1 MADIFAPKTSFN
13 IGYER
18 VVSQPVED
26 KRGET
31 QAKFQAMANQVQ
43 ASAIRAQTQ
52 VERAK
57 MGAENAMIQGYGN
70 LAISALRF
78 GAGYSR
84 QYQKGVV
91 SGAAGEWLD
100 SMVKAQD
107 LRDQGQVN
115 EASMFERKSTRAAVG
130 AGVDLDKYKT
140 EYEAITGRPME
151 YVGQTREQQVFEM
164 MKSDKNYQM
173 AYLAAQ
179 GTLGPNA
186 SEEQLTSSA
195 LASIQKQAI
204 ATNTLSLVAA
214 GNQLDWETQ
223 VKGAY
228 NTTLDQFD
236 QGIVAGLISRTQQGQ
251 PITPGEIDTV
261 ILQHNLMSQ
270 KLIKPAYVSDEQ
282 WSSVKQRLDLQ
293 KEFLTTLKSARD
305 PDSLLTDMVSQLMQ
319 SAETPEDAMAI
330 AAASDSSNLANIF
343 GTNVPEVVNRVAQT
357 AFADNNYKQKGMI
370 ITDVQAVDVTE
381 PVSGNS
387 TFTIDTAPSFL
398 KDHVNDD
405 PKTMQRNVEAG
416 LEMIKNLK
424 PMELQGE
431 GAIKQFYNATMSM
444 AAGMLSDKQFYSSA
458 TMSKVFNN
466 PNLEQALGMVA
477 AVDREAADEIRI
489 SLRSVAN
496 LQRTA
501 LKANLQSME
510 SALVGAVWD
519 EQDQTYYITGDQGKF
534 LSRPNSAISGEMTDK
549 GFKISDTSV
558 TFPEGYK
565 EAIDRRK
572 SIKIL
577 DRAINNLS
585 VEGAE
590 AETTTPQTETIE
602 GITYNLP
609 EDVQGDTEFLNE
621 VVRVSEEVGVNA
633 DQLLSVMDFET
644 IGSFSPSEKS
654 KTSSGTG
661 LIQFLEKTAKEL
673 GTTTEKLS
681 QMTRAEQMVYVGR
694 YLAKYEGKIKN
705 TGDIYMA
712 VHWPRGIGESD
723 DYVLYRRGSK
733 AYRANSSLDKS
744 NDGTVTRGEALTR
757 LREVTSDKFTD
768 VQRVAEQ
775 AIERSDELTSI
786 PKPPARPEI
795 REERV
800 SPRPQPRG
808 QMSFEQFKTLNADIL
823 QGLSDEELQGIY
835 QRNFGSME

>member
-1 MADIFAPKTSFN
+1 MKISKSFKIITFAFLGFLFVNNPFTYAELPNNLIIYDKPKKITNLTFKDI
-13 IGYER
+13 
-18 VVSQPVED
+18 
-26 KRGET
+26 
-31 QAKFQAMANQVQ
+31 
-43 ASAIRAQTQ
+43 
-52 VERAK
+52 
-57 MGAENAMIQGYGN
+57 N
-70 LAISALRF
+70 L
-78 GAGYSR
+78 
-84 QYQKGVV
+84 Q
-91 SGAAGEWLD
+91 
-100 SMVKAQD
+100 
-107 LRDQGQVN
+107 N
-115 EASMFERKSTRAAVG
+115 
-130 AGVDLDKYKT
+130 VDL
-140 EYEAITGRPME
+140 
-151 YVGQTREQQVFEM
+151 
-164 MKSDKNYQM
+164 SKNR
-173 AYLAAQ
+173 
-179 GTLGPNA
+179 GKIIN
-186 SEEQLTSSA
+186 
-195 LASIQKQAI
+195 
-204 ATNTLSLVAA
+204 
-214 GNQLDWETQ
+214 
-223 VKGAY
+223 
-228 NTTLDQFD
+228 
-236 QGIVAGLISRTQQGQ
+236 
-251 PITPGEIDTV
+251 
-261 ILQHNLMSQ
+261 
-270 KLIKPAYVSDEQ
+270 
-282 WSSVKQRLDLQ
+282 DLQ
-293 KEFLTTLKSARD
+293 E
-305 PDSLLTDMVSQLMQ
+305 
-319 SAETPEDAMAI
+319 
-330 AAASDSSNLANIF
+330 
-343 GTNVPEVVNRVAQT
+343 
-357 AFADNNYKQKGMI
+357 
-370 ITDVQAVDVTE
+370 VDVTE

-416 LEMIKNLK
+416 LEMIKNIK
-424 PMELQGE
+424 PMELQDE

-466 PNLEQALGMVA
+466 PNLEQALSMVA

-510 SALVGAVWD
+510 NALVGAVWD

-534 LSRPNSAISGEMTDK
+534 LNRPNSAIKGEMTDK
-549 GFKISDTSV
+549 GFKIADTSV

-590 AETTTPQTETIE
+590 AETTTPQTETVE

-654 KTSSGTG
+654 KTSSGMG

-673 GTTTEKLS
+673 GTTTQKLS

-744 NDGTVTRGEALTR
+744 NDGTVTRGEALAR

-775 AIERSDELTSI
+775 AIERSDELTS
-786 PKPPARPEI
+786 
-795 REERV
+795 
-800 SPRPQPRG
+800 SPRPEPKPKPVRPTKPTRPNTEDKPSKPQRPSRPELPTELKDKMGAYKKEQDAIKSELKEAIKKIEKPTREKVKQAIEAFNKANKERLDANKDLAKSIKEGLEANRPERPKKPEPTEEMKALQKSHAEKIKELNESRKKLMVSLKDASEEEKKDLIESFKG
-808 QMSFEQFKTLNADIL
+808 QQKDLH
-823 QGLSDEELQGIY
+823 EELKNI
-835 QRNFGSME
+835 QRQLREQIVICKKPTDGEKPKQRLERRPPRRPEPTNKKTESRRPTGR